1 MKAVFFE
8 TAPWE
13 RRYLAR
19 ALKGTHVTPVFV
31 AEPLTERRLGDAR
44 GAAVLSVFIY
54 SRLTASVVKRLRAA
68 RLIATRSTGFDHIDL
83 AACAR
88 QKVLVANVPAYGENT
103 VAEHTFALILSL
115 SRNLH
120 RAYVRTARGDFSLTG
135 LQGFDLKGKT
145 LGVVGA
151 GRIGMHVI
159 KMAKGFDMR
168 VLAYDTRKDPFLS
181 EVLGFRYAPLN
192 ELLEESD
199 IVSLHTPYSQ
209 ATHHLMNRET
219 FGRMKRGA
227 LLINTAR
234 GGLVDTDALVWALDQ
249 GVVGGAGLDVLEGED
264 LVKEERQLLET
275 DVSKERLIT
284 ALKNNILLHRENVVI
299 TPHIAFDSREALQRI
314 LDTTVANI
322 AAFLGG
328 SPLNLV
334 TKTGEALQRV
344 RKRRGDEDEVRSN
357 ARGGG
362 GRGDGRGRIGAR
374 GAGPFR

>member
-1 MKAVFFE
+1 MAVHMKAVFFE

-19 ALKGTHVTPVFV
+19 ALKGAGLAATFVT
-31 AEPLTERRLGDAR
+31 EPLGPATAASAR
-44 GAAVLSVFIY
+44 GAAIVSVFIY
-54 SRLTASVVKRLRAA
+54 SQLTAPVLRRLPGVRF
-68 RLIATRSTGFDHIDL
+68 IATRSTGFDHIDL
-83 AACAR
+83 KACRA
-88 QKVLVANVPAYGENT
+88 KKILVANVPAYGENT

-120 RAYVRTARGDFSLTG
+120 RAYVRTVRGNFSLAG

-159 KMAKGFDMR
+159 KMARGFGMR

-181 EVLGFRYAPLN
+181 EVLDFEYAPLDQ
-192 ELLEESD
+192 LLRESD
-199 IVSLHTPYSQ
+199 IVSLHTPYAP
-209 ATHHLMNRET
+209 ATHHLMNRQR

-234 GGLVDTDALVWALDQ
+234 GGLVDTNALVWALDQ
-249 GVVGGAGLDVLEGED
+249 GIVGGAGLDVLEGEE
-264 LVKEERQLLET
+264 LVKEERQLLDE
-275 DVSKERLIT
+275 DLPKERLVT

-314 LDTTVANI
+314 LDTTAANI
-322 AAFLGG
+322 AHFLRGT
-328 SPLNLV
+328 PANLV
-334 TKTGEALQRV
+334 G
-344 RKRRGDEDEVRSN
+344 S
-357 ARGGG
+357 AR
-362 GRGDGRGRIGAR
+362 
-374 GAGPFR
+374 